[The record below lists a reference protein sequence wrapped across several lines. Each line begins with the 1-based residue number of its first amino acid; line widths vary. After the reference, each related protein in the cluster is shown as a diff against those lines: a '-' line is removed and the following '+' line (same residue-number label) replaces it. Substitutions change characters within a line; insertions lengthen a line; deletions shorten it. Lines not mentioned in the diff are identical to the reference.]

1 MRINF
6 GNVKIKKKINFGN
19 VKLGVKKVY
28 PELENLEITPR
39 AFEQKFN
46 HPNSY
51 GYNEI
56 TVNPIDINLQN
67 KEVNP
72 STAEQIVIADK
83 EYDGLNQVNVKAVDN
98 TIDENIKPENIIKGV
113 EILGVQGNY
122 DTKYNVEVQPI
133 KSGTLAANIKS
144 IKSISLKNLDAN
156 LTGFFMGLSSLTEIP
171 YFECNSGYMQN
182 FCSGCSSLIEFPS
195 INTSRNSSFYNFF
208 AGCKALKTIRKINM
222 ENAIILGNF
231 ALVSTE
237 LENIE
242 GFENLGKAFTKKE
255 ANFYGL
261 NLSNSTKL
269 THDSL
274 MNIINNLYDL
284 NLSYNVAS
292 GGTLYT
298 QSLQIGETNIA
309 KLTAEEI
316 AIATSKDL
324 TFRSCY

>member
-1 MRINF
+1 MA
-6 GNVKIKKKINFGN
+6 KIIVNKKNIDIIVNAKKIF
-19 VKLGVKKVY
+19 
-28 PELENLEITPR
+28 PTLENLEITPR

-51 GYNEI
+51 GYDEI

-67 KEVNP
+67 KEVTP
-72 STAEQIVIADK
+72 TTSEQLIKADK
-83 EYDGLNQVNVKAVDN
+83 EYDGLKQVNVKAVDN
-98 TIDENIKPENIIKGV
+98 TIDDNIKPENIIKDV

-122 DTKYNVEVQPI
+122 DTKYNVEVPPI
-133 KSGTLAANIKS
+133 KSGTLSANITS

-156 LTGFFMGLSSLTEIP
+156 LTGFFMGLSSLAEIP

-222 ENAIILGNF
+222 GNATNVGNF

-255 ANFYGL
+255 ANTYVL

-284 NLSYNVAS
+284 NLTYNVAS

-316 AIATSKDL
+316 AISTSKG
-324 TFRSCY
+324 FNVS

>member
-1 MRINF
+1 MAKIIVNKKNIDIIINA
-6 GNVKIKKKINFGN
+6 KKIF
-19 VKLGVKKVY
+19 
-28 PELENLEITPR
+28 PTLENLEITPR

-67 KEVNP
+67 KEVTP
-72 STAEQIVIADK
+72 TTSEQLIKADDK
-83 EYDGLNQVNVKAVDN
+83 YDGLNQVNVKAVDN
-98 TIDENIKPENIIKGV
+98 TIDDNIKPENIIKDV

-122 DTKYNVEVQPI
+122 DTKYNVEVPPI
-133 KSGTLAANIKS
+133 KSGTLSANITS

-156 LTGFFMGLSSLTEIP
+156 LTGFFMGLSSLAEIP

-222 ENAIILGNF
+222 ENATIVGNF

-242 GFENLGKAFTKKE
+242 GFENLGKAFTKQE
-255 ANFYGL
+255 ANFYCL

-274 MNIINNLYDL
+274 MNVINNLYDL
-284 NLSYNVAS
+284 NLTYNVAS

-316 AIATSKDL
+316 AIATSKG
-324 TFRSCY
+324 FNVS

>member
-1 MRINF
+1 MA
-6 GNVKIKKKINFGN
+6 KIIVNKKNIDIIVNAKKIF
-19 VKLGVKKVY
+19 
-28 PELENLEITPR
+28 PTLENLEITPR

-56 TVNPIDINLQN
+56 TVKAMKINLQN

-122 DTKYNVEVQPI
+122 DTKYNVEVPPI
-133 KSGTLAANIKS
+133 KSGTLSANITS
-144 IKSISLKNLDAN
+144 IKSISLKNLDTN

-222 ENAIILGNF
+222 ENATILGNF

-261 NLSNSTKL
+261 DLSNSTKL

-274 MNIINNLYDL
+274 MNVINNLYDL
-284 NLSYNVAS
+284 NLSYNVSS

-316 AIATSKDL
+316 AIATSKG
-324 TFRSCY
+324 FNVS

>member
-1 MRINF
+1 MAKIIVNKKNIDIIINA
-6 GNVKIKKKINFGN
+6 KKIF
-19 VKLGVKKVY
+19 
-28 PELENLEITPR
+28 PTLENLEITPR

-56 TVNPIDINLQN
+56 TVKAMKINLQN

-122 DTKYNVEVQPI
+122 DTKYNLEVPPI
-133 KSGTLAANIKS
+133 KSGTLSANITS

-222 ENAIILGNF
+222 ENATILGNF

-261 NLSNSTKL
+261 DLSSSTKL

-274 MNIINNLYDL
+274 MNVINNLYDL
-284 NLSYNVAS
+284 NLSYNVSS

-316 AIATSKDL
+316 AIATSKG
-324 TFRSCY
+324 FNVS

>member
-1 MRINF
+1 MA
-6 GNVKIKKKINFGN
+6 KIIVNKKNIDIIVNAKKIF
-19 VKLGVKKVY
+19 
-28 PELENLEITPR
+28 PTLENLEITPR

-56 TVNPIDINLQN
+56 TVKAMEINLQN

-122 DTKYNVEVQPI
+122 DTKYNVEVPPI
-133 KSGTLAANIKS
+133 KSGTLSANITS
-144 IKSISLKNLDAN
+144 IKSISLKNLDTN

-222 ENAIILGNF
+222 ENATILGNF

-261 NLSNSTKL
+261 DLSNSTKL

-274 MNIINNLYDL
+274 MNVINNLYDL
-284 NLSYNVAS
+284 NLSYNVSS

-316 AIATSKDL
+316 AIATSKG
-324 TFRSCY
+324 FNVS

>member
-1 MRINF
+1 MAKIIVNKKNIDIIINA
-6 GNVKIKKKINFGN
+6 KKIF
-19 VKLGVKKVY
+19 
-28 PELENLEITPR
+28 PTLENLEITPR

-51 GYNEI
+51 GYDEI
-56 TVNPIDINLQN
+56 TVKAMEVNLQN

-83 EYDGLNQVNVKAVDN
+83 EYDGLKQVNVKAVDSS
-98 TIDENIKPENIIKGV
+98 IDENIKPENIIKDV

-133 KSGTLAANIKS
+133 KSGNLSANITS

-222 ENAIILGNF
+222 RNAILLGNF
-231 ALVSTE
+231 ALQSTE

-261 NLSNSTKL
+261 DLSNSTKL

-274 MNIINNLYDL
+274 MNVINNLYDL
-284 NLSYNVAS
+284 NLTYNVAS

-316 AIATSKDL
+316 AIATSKG
-324 TFRSCY
+324 FNVS